1 MQKEALTFD
10 EIRCN
15 HKAVEKLRLEIYSTT
30 LYTCRNSGFFRRT
43 DGGVCKGFYRVFE
56 KSRVSAR
63 EVSALFDLMKFE
75 SFDLLVKSVYTTL
88 KRQFKNIL
96 VRVSS

>member
-1 MQKEALTFD
+1 
-10 EIRCN
+10 
-15 HKAVEKLRLEIYSTT
+15 
-30 LYTCRNSGFFRRT
+30 
-43 DGGVCKGFYRVFE
+43 VFE

-63 EVSALFDLMKFE
+63 EVSALFDLVKFE